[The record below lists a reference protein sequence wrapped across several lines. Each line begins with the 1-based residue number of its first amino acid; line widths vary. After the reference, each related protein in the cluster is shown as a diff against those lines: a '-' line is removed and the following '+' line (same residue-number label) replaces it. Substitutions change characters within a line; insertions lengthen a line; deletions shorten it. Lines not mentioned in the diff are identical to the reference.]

1 MFRGR
6 NPISARAEGMI
17 RTMRFRRIAAALVV
31 LLAPIASAVASAGA
45 PGETST
51 VAETTAEK
59 KTVNDDSGPFVRVLG
74 TAQDGGFPHA
84 ACNCE
89 RCELARRDPAHSRG
103 VASLA
108 LVLPGAPD
116 KVYLIDATPDVRRQ
130 IDLLADVRD
139 APEGRVDRAPVDGVM
154 LTHAHLGHYTGLA
167 FFGFEAVHTSDLPV
181 FCTPAMA
188 EFLRGNGPWSQM
200 VEIGNVDLREV
211 APGSGFEL
219 DGGVRVELLKV
230 PHRDEFA
237 DTVGFV
243 LRGPRRSLLYV
254 PDTDSWDAW
263 KRPLPKVL
271 RDIDVAIL
279 DGSFYSLDELPG
291 RDISQVKHPLITTSM
306 DLLQETVDAGE
317 TEVYFSHMNHTN
329 PVLMPGSAERR
340 EIERRGFHVL
350 EDGQEIG
357 L

>member
-1 MFRGR
+1 MIFLAAIVSVESGR
-6 NPISARAEGMI
+6 ATGEESATEEATE
-17 RTMRFRRIAAALVV
+17 
-31 LLAPIASAVASAGA
+31 
-45 PGETST
+45 
-51 VAETTAEK
+51 ETTVSDEP
-59 KTVNDDSGPFVRVLG
+59 GPYVRVLG

-84 ACNCE
+84 ACGCS
-89 RCELARRDPAHSRG
+89 RCELARHDPAVRRG
-103 VASLA
+103 VASLGLIVPSTA
-108 LVLPGAPD
+108 GGQAA

-130 IDLLADVRD
+130 IDMLADVRD

-167 FFGFEAVHTSDLPV
+167 FFGFEAVHTNKLPV

-188 EFLRGNGPWSQM
+188 EFLSSNGPWSQL
-200 VEIGNVDLREV
+200 VTIGNVELRQV
-211 APGSGFEL
+211 APGSSFEL
-219 DGGVRVELLKV
+219 GGGVRVELLPV

-263 KRPLPKVL
+263 KTPLPDVL
-271 RDIDVAIL
+271 RDVDVAIL

-291 RDISQVKHPLITTSM
+291 RDISQVKHPLITVSM
-306 DLLQETVDAGE
+306 DLLQAIVDAGE

-329 PVLMPGSAERR
+329 PVLMPGSTERD
-340 EIERRGFHVL
+340 EIEKRGFHVL